1 MPIGITTDV
10 LITCLGAVL
19 GVVLGT
25 RLPDSLKKALNN
37 TLGIAAIA
45 MGIVLILKVKNL
57 SAVVLTLVIG
67 SILGEL
73 VMLDDRIRKLVTGVV
88 HKLMNGAAADEQFLA
103 QVSAVVI
110 LFCCGGTGWY
120 GALNEGLTGDGSI
133 LITKSILDFV
143 TACIFGSILGKI
155 VPMLCIPQAII
166 YGALPYATRRKQMEG
181 FLNGIRRGTV
191 LYYARYHCRLFRNG
205 RYHYPLCRS
214 QPGRYQKG
222 YEGSEP
228 AACAYP
234 DFPDLKRM
242 DCTDGIICH

>member
-45 MGIVLILKVKNL
+45 MGIVLILRVKNL

-133 LITKSILDFV
+133 LITKSILHS
-143 TACIFGSILGKI
+143 AGHHL
-155 VPMLCIPQAII
+155 
-166 YGALPYATRRKQMEG
+166 RRTV
-181 FLNGIRRGTV
+181 FGIRCSAV

-214 QPGRYQKG
+214 QPGRYQKRS
-222 YEGSEP
+222 EGSEP
-228 AACAYP
+228 AALAYP

-242 DCTDGIICH
+242 DCTDGISCH

>member
-73 VMLDDRIRKLVTGVV
+73 VMLDARIRKLVTGVV

-166 YGALPYATRRKQMEG
+166 YGAL
-181 FLNGIRRGTV
+181 FLGSGAV

-205 RYHYPLCRS
+205 RYHYPLCWS
-214 QPGRYQKG
+214 QPGRYQKRS
-222 YEGSEP
+222 EGSEP
-228 AACAYP
+228 AALAYP

>member
-67 SILGEL
+67 SVLGEL
-73 VMLDDRIRKLVTGVV
+73 VMLDARIRKLVTGVV
-88 HKLMNGAAADEQFLA
+88 HKLMN
-103 QVSAVVI
+103 
-110 LFCCGGTGWY
+110 GTGWY

-166 YGALPYATRRKQMEG
+166 YGALFLVSGAVQSFITPDIIADFSATG
-181 FLNGIRRGTV
+181 GIIT
-191 LYYARYHCRLFRNG
+191 
-205 RYHYPLCRS
+205 LCAGLS
-214 QPGRYQKG
+214 LAGIKK
-222 YEGSEP
+222 
-228 AACAYP
+228 
-234 DFPDLKRM
+234 DLKVLNLLPSLILIFLISSAWTALM
-242 DCTDGIICH
+242 G

>member
-37 TLGIAAIA
+37 TLGTAAIA

-166 YGALPYATRRKQMEG
+166 YGALFLGSGAVQSFITPDIIADFSATG
-181 FLNGIRRGTV
+181 
-191 LYYARYHCRLFRNG
+191 
-205 RYHYPLCRS
+205 
-214 QPGRYQKG
+214 
-222 YEGSEP
+222 
-228 AACAYP
+228 
-234 DFPDLKRM
+234 
-242 DCTDGIICH
+242 GIITLCAGLSLAGIKKDMKVLNLLPSLILIFLISSAWTALMG

>member
-1 MPIGITTDV
+1 M
-10 LITCLGAVL
+10 ITCLGAVL

-166 YGALPYATRRKQMEG
+166 YGAL
-181 FLNGIRRGTV
+181 FLGSGAV

-205 RYHYPLCRS
+205 RYHYPLCWS
-214 QPGRYQKG
+214 QPGRYQKRS
-222 YEGSEP
+222 EGSEP
-228 AACAYP
+228 AALAYP

-242 DCTDGIICH
+242 DCTDGMICH

>member
-67 SILGEL
+67 SILGE
-73 VMLDDRIRKLVTGVV
+73 LVTGVV

-166 YGALPYATRRKQMEG
+166 YGALFLVSGAVQSFITPDIIADFSATG
-181 FLNGIRRGTV
+181 
-191 LYYARYHCRLFRNG
+191 
-205 RYHYPLCRS
+205 
-214 QPGRYQKG
+214 
-222 YEGSEP
+222 
-228 AACAYP
+228 
-234 DFPDLKRM
+234 
-242 DCTDGIICH
+242 GIITLCAGLSLAGIKKDMKVLNLLPALILIFLISSAWTALMG

>member
-1 MPIGITTDV
+1 M
-10 LITCLGAVL
+10 
-19 GVVLGT
+19 
-25 RLPDSLKKALNN
+25 
-37 TLGIAAIA
+37 
-45 MGIVLILKVKNL
+45 
-57 SAVVLTLVIG
+57 IG

-88 HKLMNGAAADEQFLA
+88 HKLMNGAAADERFLA

-166 YGALPYATRRKQMEG
+166 YGAL
-181 FLNGIRRGTV
+181 FLGSGAV

-222 YEGSEP
+222 SEGSEP
-228 AACAYP
+228 AALAYP

>member
-1 MPIGITTDV
+1 M
-10 LITCLGAVL
+10 ITCLGAVL

-166 YGALPYATRRKQMEG
+166 YGAL
-181 FLNGIRRGTV
+181 FLVSGAVQSFITPDIIADF
-191 LYYARYHCRLFRNG
+191 YYARYHCRLFRNG
-205 RYHYPLCRS
+205 RYHYPLCWS

-228 AACAYP
+228 AALAYP